1 MRRPEVSQ
9 ADRKCP
15 QIGAVIMRK
24 FLLIILIILFAESAA
39 FALLNQEV
47 TQLAILEAGQNEVK
61 TLQKMIEHQEKMLK
75 KLEDGTF
82 SSVKTKHDELIKNF
96 EESYKI
102 LKLSNSI
109 THMVDDFENKFKE
122 RHPDYKKGLKISEL
136 KNRIDTR
143 DTKWRYTMKAYIQDV
158 NWLVRDYK
166 IDDANRAK
174 LMDLVKSPAGQT
186 QALQGMHAM
195 LDHASVMAMR
205 AESSLQGF
213 MTVCLERE
221 YDRIDVES
229 DKTAG
234 IAESYNGVKKHKPS
248 VTARKLG
255 L

>member
-1 MRRPEVSQ
+1 MRL
-9 ADRKCP
+9 
-15 QIGAVIMRK
+15 IK
-24 FLLIILIILFAESAA
+24 FLFLIILILLFAEAAA

-82 SSVKTKHDELIKNF
+82 SNVKTKHDELIKNF

-102 LKLSNSI
+102 LQLSNSI

-122 RHPDYKKGLKISEL
+122 RHPDYKSGLKISEL
-136 KNRIDTR
+136 KTRSDTR
-143 DTKWRYTMKAYIQDV
+143 DTKWRYTMQAYNRDL
-158 NWLVRDYK
+158 NWLIRDYK

-174 LMDLVKSPAGQT
+174 LIDLLKSPAGQT
-186 QALQGMHAM
+186 QALQGAHAL
-195 LDHASVMAMR
+195 LDHASVMLMR
-205 AESSLQGF
+205 AGSAIQGF

-221 YDRIDVES
+221 YDRIDIDS
-229 DKTAG
+229 DKAAS
-234 IAESYNGVKKHKPS
+234 ISESYNGVKKHKPS
-248 VTARKLG
+248 VTARKFG